1 MKSYL
6 SVSTPLATA
15 VFAAA
20 FAASPALAAGES
32 GMTVTRDAETGQLR
46 APTASEMK
54 ALEAARKPSSSRAA
68 TTPVEV
74 RYADGTVGMTLGD
87 DHMMYSVARVNAQ
100 GKVER
105 VCVQGVEASQQ
116 AMKAPASVAARSQA
130 MPTAKADPAT
140 HSAKPTKELPDVK

>member
-6 SVSTPLATA
+6 SVLTPLATA
-15 VFAAA
+15 VLAAA
-20 FAASPALAAGES
+20 FAASSALAAGES

-74 RYADGTVGMTLGD
+74 RYADGTVGLTLGD
-87 DHMMYSVARVNAQ
+87 DHMMYSIARVNAQ

-105 VCVQGVEASQQ
+105 VCVQGVEASLQ
-116 AMKAPASVAARSQA
+116 AMKAPASFAARLQA
-130 MPTAKADPAT
+130 LPTAKADPGT
-140 HSAKPTKELPDVK
+140 HSAKPMKELPDVK